1 MGADLRGDMSEEYLY
16 LQLANDLRNA
26 IKQGVYGINERMPSL
41 RRVSLHYKVSLATA
55 VQAYQ
60 LLEDEGLLTARPK
73 SGYFVQPWNSEQP
86 LEPET
91 SNPPFRATNVNV
103 GALALSLINES
114 KSSKLIKLGAAVPG
128 ANLLPLKVIAR
139 NMASVARRHWA
150 DAASYESPRGVLPLR
165 RQIARLMRQAGC
177 QCTPEDIIVTNGC
190 LEALTLAL
198 RTVTKPGDTVAIE
211 SPTYFGVLQVME
223 SLGLK
228 ALEVATHPSIG
239 VDVDALEDAIHKKNI
254 SACILMPNNNNPL
267 GSYMPDAHK
276 QRVVT
281 LLQQANIT
289 LIEDDVYGTLSYERP
304 RPKAAKAYDKTG
316 NVILCSSFSKTI
328 APGYRIGWLFSNTLS
343 ERMEYHKF
351 LANISTATLPQ
362 LALAEFLA
370 RGSYSRSLQNSI
382 TIYRQRMDRL
392 RFWINEY
399 FPGDI
404 RMSQPK
410 GGFVLWL
417 ELPKHVDCVALYR
430 KAMEK
435 RIAISPGV
443 LFCARGQYRHHIR
456 LSCGAVEGETMRK
469 AIKTLGSLI
478 SSQ

>member
-1 MGADLRGDMSEEYLY
+1 MSEEYLY
-16 LQLANDLRNA
+16 LQLAGDLRNA

-41 RRVSLHYKVSLATA
+41 RRVGLHYQVSLATA
-55 VQAYQ
+55 IQAYQ
-60 LLEDEGLLTARPK
+60 LLEDEGLLMARPK
-73 SGYFVQPWNSEQP
+73 SGYFVQAWNSAQP

-103 GALALSLINES
+103 GELALSLINES

-128 ANLLPLKVIAR
+128 NDLLPLKVLAR
-139 NMASVARRHWA
+139 NMAGLVRRHWA
-150 DAASYESPRGVLPLR
+150 DVGNYESPRGVLPLR

-177 QCTPEDIIVTNGC
+177 QCTPDDIIVTNGC

-228 ALEVATHPSIG
+228 AFEVATHPSFG
-239 VDVDALEDAIHKKNI
+239 VDVNALEDAINKKNI
-254 SACILMPNNNNPL
+254 RACILMPNNNNPL
-267 GSYMPDAHK
+267 GSYMPEENKKH
-276 QRVVT
+276 VVT
-281 LLQQANIT
+281 LLQQANVT
-289 LIEDDVYGTLSYERP
+289 LIEDDVYGTLSYEHP
-304 RPKAAKAYDKTG
+304 RPKAAKAYDTTG

-328 APGYRIGWLFSNTLS
+328 APGYRIGWLFSRTFC

-362 LALAEFLA
+362 LAIAEFLA
-370 RGSYSRSLQNSI
+370 RGSYSRSLQNSVA
-382 TIYRQRMDRL
+382 IYRQRMEQL

-399 FPGDI
+399 FPSNI

-410 GGFVLWL
+410 GGFVMWL

-435 RIAISPGV
+435 RIAISPGI

-469 AIKTLGSLI
+469 AIKTLGVLMTLA
-478 SSQ
+478 